1 MQRKVLKKYNGN
13 KKEPIYLSQIMSYV
27 LEPGSE
33 SKMSELEDSEDKDYV
48 PEVANRLEEDVKLH
62 LFYKQSTI

>member
-13 KKEPIYLSQIMSYV
+13 KKEAIYLSQIMSYV
-27 LEPGSE
+27 LELGSE

-48 PEVANRLEEDVKLH
+48 PEVANRLEEVVKLH

>member
-1 MQRKVLKKYNGN
+1 M
-13 KKEPIYLSQIMSYV
+13 PYV

-33 SKMSELEDSEDKDYV
+33 SKMSELEDPEDKDYV
-48 PEVANRLEEDVKLH
+48 PEVANRLEEVVKLH

>member
-1 MQRKVLKKYNGN
+1 
-13 KKEPIYLSQIMSYV
+13 MSYV

-33 SKMSELEDSEDKDYV
+33 SKMPELEDFEHEDYV